1 MVILYEHMLRNINRK
16 MKIVEVRDCWV
27 DQQLW
32 NVTFDLIKDIING
45 YKNTLLRRSD
55 ENFEQ

>member
-1 MVILYEHMLRNINRK
+1 
-16 MKIVEVRDCWV
+16 MKIVKVRDCWV

-32 NVTFDLIKDIING
+32 NVTFSLIKDIINE

>member
-1 MVILYEHMLRNINRK
+1 

-27 DQQLW
+27 DRQLW

-45 YKNTLLRRSD
+45 YKNTLLRRPD
-55 ENFEQ
+55 E